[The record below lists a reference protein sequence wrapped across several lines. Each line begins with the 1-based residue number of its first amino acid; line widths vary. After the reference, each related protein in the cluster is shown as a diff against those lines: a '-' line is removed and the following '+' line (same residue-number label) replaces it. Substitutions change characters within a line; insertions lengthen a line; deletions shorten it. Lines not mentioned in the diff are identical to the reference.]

1 MSARPSARPLVVF
14 EGDGA
19 RIVLL
24 VLGRYADGD
33 VRLHDHLDAE
43 LVVETSF
50 VSGRQSLVLT
60 PEDLDHWAACLD
72 ALAQGVDEVRWLDD
86 GRSPGLSILRSKAPD
101 VLDGPDGEEA
111 AIQITVHNA
120 PADVL
125 VSAWLVPM
133 LGWVRDLKG
142 LLASV
147 HTTWPREANESSPHT
162 YRWR

>member
-1 MSARPSARPLVVF
+1 MPARPPARPLVVF

-33 VRLHDHLDAE
+33 ARLHDHLDAE

-60 PEDLDHWAACLD
+60 PEDLDHWASCLD

-101 VLDGPDGEEA
+101 LLDGPEGEEA
-111 AIQITVHNA
+111 AIQVTVHNA
-120 PADVL
+120 AADVL

-147 HTTWPREANESSPHT
+147 RATWPRETSPHT